1 MYLEQINGPQ
11 DVKKLSVEQLN
22 TLADEMRAALL
33 NRLSKHGGHFGPNFG
48 MVEATIALHYV
59 FESPKDK
66 IVYDVSHQSYPHKM
80 LTGRKDAYL
89 YEEHFEDVSGY
100 SNPNESEHDFF
111 TVGHTST
118 SVSLA
123 CGLAKARRSK
133 WRRRQR
139 DRCHR

>member
-89 YEEHFEDVSGY
+89 YEEHFEDVSDTAIQMKV
-100 SNPNESEHDFF
+100 N
-111 TVGHTST
+111 TTSLP
-118 SVSLA
+118 SVTPLLLSASPVDLP
-123 CGLAKARRSK
+123 K
-133 WRRRQR
+133 QEI
-139 DRCHR
+139 

>member
-100 SNPNESEHDFF
+100 SNPNESEHDFCQPRLW
-111 TVGHTST
+111 TCQS
-118 SVSLA
+118 
-123 CGLAKARRSK
+123 KRSK

-139 DRCHR
+139 DRSHR